1 MSSFKNVELVKKANI
16 YFDGNVTSRVFID
29 TDGSTKSLGIMMPG
43 VYNFG
48 TKEAELMEILA
59 GEVEVKLLGSDTW
72 NTYTADTSFNVD
84 ANSSFDIKVK
94 AISDYCCSYIK

>member
-1 MSSFKNVELVKKANI
+1 VEVLKNVDLVKKANI
-16 YFDGNVTSRVFID
+16 YFDGNVTSRSFINN
-29 TDGSTKSLGIMMPG
+29 DGSKMSLGIMMPG

-48 TKEAELMEILA
+48 TNEAELMEILE
-59 GEVEVKLLGSDTW
+59 GTVEVKLAGSDTW

-94 AISDYCCSYIK
+94 TITDYCCSYIK